1 MLSERHLF
9 ISGKETTLA
18 ANAPAGGVERW
29 DGRGIAPPPAA
40 LHVTCC
46 YAAPKAG
53 SSRASSPVSPSA
65 ASFSG
70 DEADPDLGTG
80 CSFTGI
86 RG

>member
-40 LHVTCC
+40 LHVTLLLCS
-46 YAAPKAG
+46 AESRIQSG
-53 SSRASSPVSPSA
+53 VESSLT
-65 ASFSG
+65 
-70 DEADPDLGTG
+70 E
-80 CSFTGI
+80 
-86 RG
+86 RGFVLRG